1 MKTYKE
7 KLEEVKQLNE
17 GDIFYD
23 DCGESYVFISATKK
37 NIKCNVHNT
46 NYIKSIPI
54 VTFNTTDLT
63 KSKQVFFES
72 ANNVKVIPKN
82 PKLVKCQKGWGEM
95 DIFLSMMLEM
105 KMIEAFGS
113 EKFKKIEEEHDI
125 NVLVEY
131 LTFYRYAHT
140 SVLETLLFQVKRI
153 VEDFEDIE
161 DIEVSKIDYN
171 EIKNKFFYILLPKNQ
186 TTSSR
191 IRRWSLLNGK
201 EISILKGSNQEVVN
215 NRYSLTRIIDFLYN
229 EEDENIRRYIIKKVF
244 SKIAE

>member
-7 KLEEVKQLNE
+7 KLEEVKRLNE

-37 NIKCNVHNT
+37 NIKCNIHNF

-54 VTFNTTDLT
+54 ATFNTIDLT

-72 ANNVKVIPKN
+72 TNNVKVIPKN
-82 PKLVKCQKGWGEM
+82 PKLVKCKEGWGEM
-95 DIFLSMMLEM
+95 DIFLSTMLEM

-161 DIEVSKIDYN
+161 VSKIDDN

-186 TTSSR
+186 TISSR
-191 IRRWSLLNGK
+191 LRRMSLLFNDK
-201 EISILKGSNQEVVN
+201 EISVLKGSNQEIKN
-215 NRYSLTRIIDFLYN
+215 NRYSITRIIDFLYN

-244 SKIAE
+244 SKIVE

>member
-37 NIKCNVHNT
+37 NIKCNIHNF

-72 ANNVKVIPKN
+72 TNNVKVIPKN

-95 DIFLSMMLEM
+95 DIFLSMMLEV

-131 LTFYRYAHT
+131 LTFYRYART

-161 DIEVSKIDYN
+161 VSKIDDI

-186 TTSSR
+186 TVSSR
-191 IRRWSLLNGK
+191 SLRWSLLNGK
-201 EISILKGSNQEVVN
+201 EIAVINGSNEKVGK
-215 NRYSLTRIIDFLYN
+215 NRYNVTRKSRN
-229 EEDENIRRYIIKKVF
+229 KK
-244 SKIAE
+244 

>member
-23 DCGESYVFISATKK
+23 DCGESYVFISVTKK
-37 NIKCNVHNT
+37 NIKCNMCNT
-46 NYIKSIPI
+46 SYIKSIPI
-54 VTFNTTDLT
+54 ATFNTTDLT

-72 ANNVKVIPKN
+72 TNNVKVIHKN

-95 DIFLSMMLEM
+95 DIFLSTMLEM

-131 LTFYRYAHT
+131 LTFYRYART

-161 DIEVSKIDYN
+161 VSKIDDN
-171 EIKNKFFYILLPKNQ
+171 EIENKFFYILLPKNR

-244 SKIAE
+244 SKIIE

>member
-23 DCGESYVFISATKK
+23 DCGTLYTFISATKK
-37 NIKCNVHNT
+37 NIKCNMHNF

-54 VTFNTTDLT
+54 ATFNTTDLT

-72 ANNVKVIPKN
+72 TNNVKVIPKN
-82 PKLVKCQKGWGEM
+82 PKLVKCKKGWGEM
-95 DIFLSMMLEM
+95 DIFLSTMLEM

-131 LTFYRYAHT
+131 LTFYRYART

-153 VEDFEDIE
+153 VEDFEDFE
-161 DIEVSKIDYN
+161 DIEVSKIDDN
-171 EIKNKFFYILLPKNQ
+171 EIKNKFFYVLLPKNQ

-191 IRRWSLLNGK
+191 IQRWSLLNGK
-201 EISILKGSNQEVVN
+201 EISILKGSNQEIGN
-215 NRYSLTRIIDFLYN
+215 NRYSITRIIDFLYN

-244 SKIAE
+244 SKIVE

>member
-37 NIKCNVHNT
+37 NIKCNVCNT
-46 NYIKSIPI
+46 KYIKSIPI
-54 VTFNTTDLT
+54 ATFNTIDLT

-72 ANNVKVIPKN
+72 TNNVKVIPKN
-82 PKLVKCQKGWGEM
+82 PKLVKCKKGWGEM
-95 DIFLSMMLEM
+95 DIFLSTMLEM

-131 LTFYRYAHT
+131 LTFYRYART

-153 VEDFEDIE
+153 VEDFEDIK
-161 DIEVSKIDYN
+161 VSKIDDN

-186 TTSSR
+186 TVSSR
-191 IRRWSLLNGK
+191 IKRWSLLNSK
-201 EISILKGSNQEVVN
+201 EISILKGSNQEIGD
-215 NRYSLTRIIDFLYN
+215 NRYSMTRIIDFLYN
-229 EEDENIRRYIIKKVF
+229 EEDENIRRYVIKKVF
-244 SKIAE
+244 SKITNDSI

>member
-37 NIKCNVHNT
+37 NIKCNMCNT
-46 NYIKSIPI
+46 SYIKSIPI
-54 VTFNTTDLT
+54 ATFNTTDLT

-72 ANNVKVIPKN
+72 TNNVKVIPKN
-82 PKLVKCQKGWGEM
+82 PKLVKYKKGWGEM
-95 DIFLSMMLEM
+95 DIFLSAILEV

-131 LTFYRYAHT
+131 LTFYRYAHV

-161 DIEVSKIDYN
+161 VSKIDDN
-171 EIKNKFFYILLPKNQ
+171 EIKNKFFYVLLPKNQ

-229 EEDENIRRYIIKKVF
+229 EEDENIRRYIVKKVF
-244 SKIAE
+244 SKIVE

>member
-1 MKTYKE
+1 M
-7 KLEEVKQLNE
+7 
-17 GDIFYD
+17 
-23 DCGESYVFISATKK
+23 A
-37 NIKCNVHNT
+37 
-46 NYIKSIPI
+46 
-54 VTFNTTDLT
+54 FNTTDST

-72 ANNVKVIPKN
+72 VNNVKIIPKN
-82 PKLVKCQKGWGEM
+82 PKLVKCKRGWGEM
-95 DIFLSMMLEM
+95 DICSSSILEV
-105 KMIEAFGS
+105 KKIEAFGS

-131 LTFYRYAHT
+131 LTFYRYART

-161 DIEVSKIDYN
+161 VSKIDDN
-171 EIKNKFFYILLPKNQ
+171 EIKNKFFYVLLPKNQ

-229 EEDENIRRYIIKKVF
+229 EEDENIRRYIVKKVF
-244 SKIAE
+244 SRIIEWQHLIKVKDLYLFVLDFL

>member
-23 DCGESYVFISATKK
+23 DCGTLYTFISATKK
-37 NIKCNVHNT
+37 NIKCNMHNF

-54 VTFNTTDLT
+54 VTFNTTDST

-95 DIFLSMMLEM
+95 DIFLSAILEV

-131 LTFYRYAHT
+131 LTFYRYART

-161 DIEVSKIDYN
+161 VSKIDDN

-186 TTSSR
+186 TVSSR
-191 IRRWSLLNGK
+191 IQRWSLLNGK
-201 EISILKGSNQEVVN
+201 EIAVINGSNQKVGK

-244 SKIAE
+244 SKIINESI

>member
-46 NYIKSIPI
+46 NYVKSIPI
-54 VTFNTTDLT
+54 VAFNTTDST

-72 ANNVKVIPKN
+72 VNNVKVIPKN
-82 PKLVKCQKGWGEM
+82 PKLVKCKKGWGEM
-95 DIFLSMMLEM
+95 DIFLSTMLEV
-105 KMIEAFGS
+105 KMIEAFGG

-131 LTFYRYAHT
+131 LTFYRYART

-161 DIEVSKIDYN
+161 VSKIDDI
-171 EIKNKFFYILLPKNQ
+171 EIKNKFFYTLLPKNQ
-186 TTSSR
+186 TVSSR
-191 IRRWSLLNGK
+191 SLRWSSLNGK
-201 EISILKGSNQEVVN
+201 EIAVINGSNEKVGK
-215 NRYSLTRIIDFLYN
+215 NRYNVTRIIDFLYN

-244 SKIAE
+244 SKIVNDSI

>member
-23 DCGESYVFISATKK
+23 DCGTLYTFISATKK
-37 NIKCNVHNT
+37 NIKCNMYNF

-54 VTFNTTDLT
+54 VTFNTTDST

-95 DIFLSMMLEM
+95 DIFLSTMLEV

-131 LTFYRYAHT
+131 LTFYRYART

-161 DIEVSKIDYN
+161 VSKIDDN

-186 TTSSR
+186 TVSSR
-191 IRRWSLLNGK
+191 IQRWSLLNGE
-201 EISILKGSNQEVVN
+201 EIAVINGSNQKVGK

-229 EEDENIRRYIIKKVF
+229 EEDENIRRYIIKKIF
-244 SKIAE
+244 SRIVE

>member
-7 KLEEVKQLNE
+7 KLEEVKRLNK
-17 GDIFYD
+17 GDVFYN

-37 NIKCNVHNT
+37 NIKCNVCNT
-46 NYIKSIPI
+46 KYIKSIPI
-54 VTFNTTDLT
+54 ATFNTTDLA

-72 ANNVKVIPKN
+72 TNNVKVIPKN
-82 PKLVKCQKGWGEM
+82 PKLVKCKKGWGEM
-95 DIFLSMMLEM
+95 DIFLSAILEV

-131 LTFYRYAHT
+131 LTFYRYART

-161 DIEVSKIDYN
+161 VSKIDDN
-171 EIKNKFFYILLPKNQ
+171 EIKNKFFYTLLPKNQ
-186 TTSSR
+186 TVSSR
-191 IRRWSLLNGK
+191 IKRWSLLNSK
-201 EISILKGSNQEVVN
+201 EISFLKGSNQEIGD
-215 NRYSLTRIIDFLYN
+215 NRYSITRIIDFLYN

-244 SKIAE
+244 SKITNDSI

>member
-37 NIKCNVHNT
+37 NIKCNVCNT

-54 VTFNTTDLT
+54 ATFNTIDLT

-72 ANNVKVIPKN
+72 TNNIKVIPKN
-82 PKLVKCQKGWGEM
+82 PKLVKYRKGWGEM
-95 DIFLSMMLEM
+95 DIFLSTMLEM

-161 DIEVSKIDYN
+161 VSKIDDN

-186 TTSSR
+186 TISSR
-191 IRRWSLLNGK
+191 LRRMSLLFNDK
-201 EISILKGSNQEVVN
+201 EISVLKGSNQEIKN
-215 NRYSLTRIIDFLYN
+215 NRYSITRIIDFLYN

-244 SKIAE
+244 SKIVE

>member
-37 NIKCNVHNT
+37 NIKCNVYNT
-46 NYIKSIPI
+46 RYIKSIPI
-54 VTFNTTDLT
+54 ATFNTTDLT

-72 ANNVKVIPKN
+72 KNNVKVIPKN

-95 DIFLSMMLEM
+95 DIFLSTMLEM

-131 LTFYRYAHT
+131 LTFYRYART

-161 DIEVSKIDYN
+161 VSKIDDI
-171 EIKNKFFYILLPKNQ
+171 EIKNKFFYTLLPKNR
-186 TTSSR
+186 TVSSR
-191 IRRWSLLNGK
+191 IQRWSLLNGK
-201 EISILKGSNQEVVN
+201 EISILKGSDQEIGN

-244 SKIAE
+244 SKIVE

>member
-7 KLEEVKQLNE
+7 KLEEVKQLNK
-17 GDIFYD
+17 GDIFCD
-23 DCGESYVFISATKK
+23 DCGTLYTFISVTKK
-37 NIKCNVHNT
+37 NIKCNMYNFNH
-46 NYIKSIPI
+46 IKSIPI

-72 ANNVKVIPKN
+72 TNNVKVIPKN
-82 PKLVKCQKGWGEM
+82 PKLVKCKKGWGEM
-95 DIFLSMMLEM
+95 DIFLSAILEV

-125 NVLVEY
+125 NVLIEY
-131 LTFYRYAHT
+131 LIFFRYART

-161 DIEVSKIDYN
+161 VSKIDDN

-191 IRRWSLLNGK
+191 IQRWSLLNGK
-201 EISILKGSNQEVVN
+201 EISILKGSNQEIGN
-215 NRYSLTRIIDFLYN
+215 NRYGMTRIIDFLYN
-229 EEDENIRRYIIKKVF
+229 EEDENIRKYIVKKVF
-244 SKIAE
+244 SRIVE

>member
-23 DCGESYVFISATKK
+23 DCGTLYTFISATKK
-37 NIKCNVHNT
+37 NIKCNMHNF

-54 VTFNTTDLT
+54 VAFNTTDST

-72 ANNVKVIPKN
+72 VNNVKIIPKN
-82 PKLVKCQKGWGEM
+82 PKLVKCKKGWGEM
-95 DIFLSMMLEM
+95 DIFLSSILEV

-131 LTFYRYAHT
+131 LTFYRYARA

-161 DIEVSKIDYN
+161 VSKIDDI
-171 EIKNKFFYILLPKNQ
+171 EIKNKFFYILLPKNP
-186 TTSSR
+186 TVSSR
-191 IRRWSLLNGK
+191 SLRWSLLNGK
-201 EISILKGSNQEVVN
+201 EIAVINGSNEKVGK
-215 NRYSLTRIIDFLYN
+215 NRYNVTRIIDFLYN

-244 SKIAE
+244 SKTIE

>member
-23 DCGESYVFISATKK
+23 DCGTLYTFISATKK
-37 NIKCNVHNT
+37 NIKCNMHNF

-54 VTFNTTDLT
+54 VTFNTTDST

-82 PKLVKCQKGWGEM
+82 PKLVKCKKGWGEM
-95 DIFLSMMLEM
+95 DIFLSTMLEV
-105 KMIEAFGS
+105 KMIEAFGG

-125 NVLVEY
+125 NMLIEY
-131 LTFYRYAHT
+131 LTFFRYART

-161 DIEVSKIDYN
+161 VSKIDDN

-186 TTSSR
+186 TVSSR
-191 IRRWSLLNGK
+191 SLRWSLLNGK
-201 EISILKGSNQEVVN
+201 EIAVINGSNEKVGK
-215 NRYSLTRIIDFLYN
+215 NRYNVTRIIDFIYN
-229 EEDENIRRYIIKKVF
+229 EEDENIRKYIVKKVF
-244 SKIAE
+244 SRIVK

>member
-7 KLEEVKQLNE
+7 KLEEVKRLNE
-17 GDIFYD
+17 GNIFYN

-37 NIKCNVHNT
+37 NIKCKVYNT
-46 NYIKSIPI
+46 THIRNIPI

-72 ANNVKVIPKN
+72 TNNVKVIPKN
-82 PKLVKCQKGWGEM
+82 PKLVKYKKGWGEM
-95 DIFLSMMLEM
+95 DIFLSAILEV

-131 LTFYRYAHT
+131 LTFYRYART

-161 DIEVSKIDYN
+161 VSKIDEN
-171 EIKNKFFYILLPKNQ
+171 EIKNKLFYTLLPKNQ
-186 TTSSR
+186 TISSR
-191 IRRWSLLNGK
+191 NQRWSLLNSK
-201 EISILKGSNQEVVN
+201 EIAVINGSNQKVGN
-215 NRYSLTRIIDFLYN
+215 NRYGITRIIDFLYN

-244 SKIAE
+244 SKIVE

>member
-23 DCGESYVFISATKK
+23 DCGTLYTFISATKK
-37 NIKCNVHNT
+37 NIKCNMHNF
-46 NYIKSIPI
+46 NHIKSIPI
-54 VTFNTTDLT
+54 VAFNTTDST

-82 PKLVKCQKGWGEM
+82 PKLVKCKKGWGEM
-95 DIFLSMMLEM
+95 DTFLSTMLEM

-125 NVLVEY
+125 DVLVEY
-131 LTFYRYAHT
+131 LTFYRYART

-161 DIEVSKIDYN
+161 VSKIDDN

-186 TTSSR
+186 TVSSR
-191 IRRWSLLNGK
+191 SLRWSLLNGK
-201 EISILKGSNQEVVN
+201 EIAVINGSNKKVGK
-215 NRYSLTRIIDFLYN
+215 NRYNVTRIIDFLYN
-229 EEDENIRRYIIKKVF
+229 EEDENIRRYVIKKVF
-244 SKIAE
+244 SKITNDSI

>member
-7 KLEEVKQLNE
+7 KLEEVKRLNK
-17 GDIFYD
+17 GDVFYN

-37 NIKCNVHNT
+37 NIKCNVCNIK
-46 NYIKSIPI
+46 YIKSIPI
-54 VTFNTTDLT
+54 ATFNTTDLT
-63 KSKQVFFES
+63 KSKQVFLES
-72 ANNVKVIPKN
+72 KNNVKVIPKN
-82 PKLVKCQKGWGEM
+82 PKLVKCKKGWGEM
-95 DIFLSMMLEM
+95 DMFLSTMLEM

-131 LTFYRYAHT
+131 LAFYRYARM

-153 VEDFEDIE
+153 VEDFEDV
-161 DIEVSKIDYN
+161 DISKIDDN
-171 EIKNKFFYILLPKNQ
+171 EIKNKLFYVLLPKNQ

-191 IRRWSLLNGK
+191 LQRMSLLFGDK
-201 EISILKGSNQEVVN
+201 EISILKGSNQEIGN
-215 NRYSLTRIIDFLYN
+215 NRYSITRIIDFLYN

-244 SKIAE
+244 SRIVE

>member
-37 NIKCNVHNT
+37 NIKCNVCNT

-54 VTFNTTDLT
+54 ATFNTTDLT

-72 ANNVKVIPKN
+72 TNNIKVIPKN
-82 PKLVKCQKGWGEM
+82 PKLVKYRKGWGEM
-95 DIFLSMMLEM
+95 DIFLSTMLEM

-161 DIEVSKIDYN
+161 VSKIDDN

-186 TTSSR
+186 TISSR
-191 IRRWSLLNGK
+191 LRRMSLLFNDK
-201 EISILKGSNQEVVN
+201 EISVLKGSNQEIKN
-215 NRYSLTRIIDFLYN
+215 NRYSITRIIDFLYN

-244 SKIAE
+244 SKIVE

>member
-23 DCGESYVFISATKK
+23 DCGESYTFISATKK
-37 NIKCNVHNT
+37 NIKCNVCNI
-46 NYIKSIPI
+46 NYYIKRIPI
-54 VTFNTTDLT
+54 VAFNTTDLT

-72 ANNVKVIPKN
+72 TNNVKVIPKN
-82 PKLVKCQKGWGEM
+82 PKLVKCKKGWGEM
-95 DIFLSMMLEM
+95 DIFSSSILEV

-131 LTFYRYAHT
+131 LTFYRYART

-161 DIEVSKIDYN
+161 VSKIDDI
-171 EIKNKFFYILLPKNQ
+171 EIKNKFFYTLLPKNQ
-186 TTSSR
+186 SVSSR
-191 IRRWSLLNGK
+191 NLRWSLLNGK
-201 EISILKGSNQEVVN
+201 EIAVINGSNEKVGK
-215 NRYSLTRIIDFLYN
+215 NRYNVTRIIDFLYN

-244 SKIAE
+244 SKTIE

>member
-23 DCGESYVFISATKK
+23 DCDESYVFISATKK
-37 NIKCNVHNT
+37 NIKCNMHNF
-46 NYIKSIPI
+46 NYVKSIPI
-54 VTFNTTDLT
+54 VTFNTTDST

-72 ANNVKVIPKN
+72 VNNVKVIPKN
-82 PKLVKCQKGWGEM
+82 PKLVKCKKGWGEM
-95 DIFLSMMLEM
+95 DIFLSSILEV

-131 LTFYRYAHT
+131 LTFYRYART

-161 DIEVSKIDYN
+161 VSKIDDN
-171 EIKNKFFYILLPKNQ
+171 EIKNKFFYVLLPKNQ

-191 IRRWSLLNGK
+191 IQRWSLLNGK
-201 EISILKGSNQEVVN
+201 EISILKGSNQEIGN
-215 NRYSLTRIIDFLYN
+215 NRYSMTRIIDFLYN

-244 SKIAE
+244 SKIVE

>member
-37 NIKCNVHNT
+37 NIKCDMHNT

-54 VTFNTTDLT
+54 VAFNTTDST

-72 ANNVKVIPKN
+72 VNNVKIIPKN
-82 PKLVKCQKGWGEM
+82 PKLVKCKKGWGEM
-95 DIFLSMMLEM
+95 DIFSSSILEV

-131 LTFYRYAHT
+131 LTFYRYART

-161 DIEVSKIDYN
+161 VSKIDDN
-171 EIKNKFFYILLPKNQ
+171 EIKNKFFYVLLPKNQ

-191 IRRWSLLNGK
+191 IQRWSLLNGK
-201 EISILKGSNQEVVN
+201 EISILKGSNQEIGN

-229 EEDENIRRYIIKKVF
+229 EEDENIRRYIVKKVF
-244 SKIAE
+244 SRIIE

>member
-23 DCGESYVFISATKK
+23 DCGTLYTFISATKK
-37 NIKCNVHNT
+37 NIKCNMYNF

-54 VTFNTTDLT
+54 VTFNTTDST

-95 DIFLSMMLEM
+95 DIFLSTMLEM

-131 LTFYRYAHT
+131 LTFYRYART

-161 DIEVSKIDYN
+161 VSKIDDN

-186 TTSSR
+186 TVSSR
-191 IRRWSLLNGK
+191 IQRWSLLNSK
-201 EISILKGSNQEVVN
+201 EIAVINGSNQEIGK

-229 EEDENIRRYIIKKVF
+229 EEDENIRRYVIKKVF
-244 SKIAE
+244 SKIVE

>member
-23 DCGESYVFISATKK
+23 DCGTLYKFISATKK
-37 NIKCNVHNT
+37 NIKCNMCNI
-46 NYIKSIPI
+46 NYTKSIPI
-54 VTFNTTDLT
+54 ATFNTTDLT

-72 ANNVKVIPKN
+72 TNNVKVIPKN
-82 PKLVKCQKGWGEM
+82 PKLVKCKKGWGEM
-95 DIFLSMMLEM
+95 DIFLSTMLEM

-131 LTFYRYAHT
+131 LTFYRYARA

-153 VEDFEDIE
+153 VEDFEDV
-161 DIEVSKIDYN
+161 EVSKINDI
-171 EIKNKFFYILLPKNQ
+171 EIKNKFFYTLLPKNP
-186 TTSSR
+186 TVSSR
-191 IRRWSLLNGK
+191 SLRWSLLNGK
-201 EISILKGSNQEVVN
+201 EIAVINGSNQKVGK
-215 NRYSLTRIIDFLYN
+215 NRYNVTRIIDFLYN
-229 EEDENIRRYIIKKVF
+229 EEDENIRRYITKKVF
-244 SKIAE
+244 SKIVER

>member
-7 KLEEVKQLNE
+7 KLEEVEQLNE

-37 NIKCNVHNT
+37 NIKCNVLGT

-54 VTFNTTDLT
+54 ATFNTTDLT

-72 ANNVKVIPKN
+72 TNNIKVIPKN

-95 DIFLSMMLEM
+95 DIFLSTMLEM

-131 LTFYRYAHT
+131 LTFYRYART

-161 DIEVSKIDYN
+161 VSKIDDN

-186 TTSSR
+186 TISSR
-191 IRRWSLLNGK
+191 IQRWSLLNGK
-201 EISILKGSNQEVVN
+201 EISILKGSNQEIGN

-229 EEDENIRRYIIKKVF
+229 EEDENIRRYVIKKVF
-244 SKIAE
+244 SKIVE

>member
-23 DCGESYVFISATKK
+23 DCGTLYTFISATKK
-37 NIKCNVHNT
+37 NIKCNMYNF

-54 VTFNTTDLT
+54 VAFNTTDST

-72 ANNVKVIPKN
+72 VNNVKIIPKN
-82 PKLVKCQKGWGEM
+82 PKLVKCKKGWGEM
-95 DIFLSMMLEM
+95 DIFLSTMLEM

-131 LTFYRYAHT
+131 LTFYRYART

-161 DIEVSKIDYN
+161 VSKIDDN

-186 TTSSR
+186 TVSSR
-191 IRRWSLLNGK
+191 IQRWSLLNGK
-201 EISILKGSNQEVVN
+201 EISILKGSNQEIGN
-215 NRYSLTRIIDFLYN
+215 NRYSITRIIDFLYN
-229 EEDENIRRYIIKKVF
+229 EEDENIRRYIVKKVF
-244 SKIAE
+244 SRIAE

>member
-1 MKTYKE
+1 
-7 KLEEVKQLNE
+7 
-17 GDIFYD
+17 
-23 DCGESYVFISATKK
+23 
-37 NIKCNVHNT
+37 
-46 NYIKSIPI
+46 
-54 VTFNTTDLT
+54 
-63 KSKQVFFES
+63 
-72 ANNVKVIPKN
+72 
-82 PKLVKCQKGWGEM
+82 M
-95 DIFLSMMLEM
+95 DIFLSTMLEM

-153 VEDFEDIE
+153 VEDFEDFE
-161 DIEVSKIDYN
+161 DIEVSKIDDN
-171 EIKNKFFYILLPKNQ
+171 EIKNKFFYVLLPKNQ

-244 SKIAE
+244 SKIIEW

>member
-23 DCGESYVFISATKK
+23 DCGTLYKFISATKK
-37 NIKCNVHNT
+37 NIKCDMYNF

-54 VTFNTTDLT
+54 VAFNTTDST

-72 ANNVKVIPKN
+72 VNNVKIIPKN
-82 PKLVKCQKGWGEM
+82 PKLVKCKKGWGEM
-95 DIFLSMMLEM
+95 DIFSSSILEV

-131 LTFYRYAHT
+131 LTFYRYARI

-161 DIEVSKIDYN
+161 VSKIDDN
-171 EIKNKFFYILLPKNQ
+171 EIENKFFYILLPKNR

-229 EEDENIRRYIIKKVF
+229 EEDENIRRYIVKKVF
-244 SKIAE
+244 SRITE

>member
-7 KLEEVKQLNE
+7 KLEEVKRLNK
-17 GDIFYD
+17 GDVFYN

-37 NIKCNVHNT
+37 NIKCKVCNT
-46 NYIKSIPI
+46 THIRNIPI
-54 VTFNTTDLT
+54 ATFNTTDLT

-72 ANNVKVIPKN
+72 TNNVKVIPKN
-82 PKLVKCQKGWGEM
+82 PKLVKYKKGWGEM
-95 DIFLSMMLEM
+95 DIFLSAILEV

-113 EKFKKIEEEHDI
+113 EKFKKIEEDHDI
-125 NVLVEY
+125 NMLIEY
-131 LTFYRYAHT
+131 LAFYRYART

-161 DIEVSKIDYN
+161 VSKIDEN
-171 EIKNKFFYILLPKNQ
+171 EIKNKLFYVLLPKNQ

-191 IRRWSLLNGK
+191 NQRWSLLNSK
-201 EISILKGSNQEVVN
+201 EIAVINGSNQKVGN
-215 NRYSLTRIIDFLYN
+215 NRYGITRIIDFLYN

-244 SKIAE
+244 SKIVNDNI

>member
-17 GDIFYD
+17 GDTFCD
-23 DCGESYVFISATKK
+23 DCGESYAFISATKK
-37 NIKCNVHNT
+37 NIKCNVCNT
-46 NYIKSIPI
+46 KYIKSIPI

-72 ANNVKVIPKN
+72 TNNVKVIPKN
-82 PKLVKCQKGWGEM
+82 PKLVKCKKGWGEM
-95 DIFLSMMLEM
+95 DIFLSTMLEV
-105 KMIEAFGS
+105 KMIEAFGG

-125 NVLVEY
+125 NMLIEY
-131 LTFYRYAHT
+131 LTFFRYART

-161 DIEVSKIDYN
+161 VSKIDDN

-186 TTSSR
+186 TVSSR
-191 IRRWSLLNGK
+191 SLRWSLLNGK
-201 EISILKGSNQEVVN
+201 EIAVINGSNEKVGK
-215 NRYSLTRIIDFLYN
+215 NRYNVTRIIDFIYN
-229 EEDENIRRYIIKKVF
+229 EEDENIRKYIVKKVF
-244 SKIAE
+244 SRIVK

>member
-23 DCGESYVFISATKK
+23 DCGTLYTFISATKK
-37 NIKCNVHNT
+37 NIKCNMHNF

-54 VTFNTTDLT
+54 VTFNTTDST

-72 ANNVKVIPKN
+72 ANNVKIIPKN
-82 PKLVKCQKGWGEM
+82 PKLVKYKKGWGEM
-95 DIFLSMMLEM
+95 DVFLSTMLEM

-113 EKFKKIEEEHDI
+113 EKFKKIEEDHDI
-125 NVLVEY
+125 NMLIEY
-131 LTFYRYAHT
+131 LAFYRYART

-161 DIEVSKIDYN
+161 VSKIDDN

-186 TTSSR
+186 TVSSR
-191 IRRWSLLNGK
+191 IQRWSLLNNK
-201 EISILKGSNQEVVN
+201 EISVLKGSNQEIGN
-215 NRYSLTRIIDFLYN
+215 NRYSITRIIDFLYN

-244 SKIAE
+244 SKIINESI

>member
-23 DCGESYVFISATKK
+23 DCGTLYTFISATKK
-37 NIKCNVHNT
+37 NIKCNMHNF

-54 VTFNTTDLT
+54 VAFNTTDST

-72 ANNVKVIPKN
+72 VNNVKIIPKN
-82 PKLVKCQKGWGEM
+82 PKLVKCKKGWGEM
-95 DIFLSMMLEM
+95 DIFLSTMLEV

-131 LTFYRYAHT
+131 LTFYRYART

-153 VEDFEDIE
+153 VEDFEDFE
-161 DIEVSKIDYN
+161 DIEVSKIDDN
-171 EIKNKFFYILLPKNQ
+171 EIKNKFFYVLLPKNQ

-191 IRRWSLLNGK
+191 IQRWSLLNGK
-201 EISILKGSNQEVVN
+201 EISILKGSNQEIGN
-215 NRYSLTRIIDFLYN
+215 NRYSMTRIIDFLYN
-229 EEDENIRRYIIKKVF
+229 EEDENIRRYIVKKVF
-244 SKIAE
+244 SKIVE